1 MSYKILLGDT
11 LYTINRFD
19 NEPESIFLQ
28 RANFIINGINKD
40 IMIDKLT
47 TLSLCYR
54 NIIQYK
60 VEYNEDI
67 DNIIKEILN
76 I

>member
-1 MSYKILLGDT
+1 MSYKILLGDI
-11 LYTINRFD
+11 LYSIKKFD
-19 NEPESIFLQ
+19 NEPESIFLK
-28 RANFIINGINKD
+28 RANFIINGINKC
-40 IMIDKLT
+40 IEIDKLT

-67 DNIIKEILN
+67 DTIIKDIME
-76 I
+76 

>member
-1 MSYKILLGDT
+1 MNYKILLGDI
-11 LYTINRFD
+11 LYSIKRFD
-19 NEPESIFLQ
+19 NEPESIFLK
-28 RANFIINGINKD
+28 RANFIINGINKN
-40 IMIDKLT
+40 IEIDKLT

-67 DNIIKEILN
+67 DTVIKEILE
-76 I
+76 